1 MALTRRLFNLK
12 IWGLG
17 LGYFCFYLP
26 YCALI
31 KATTTGYLPGTGGP
45 VKGFSILP
53 ATVIAT
59 AVVLMSSATI
69 LGWWKY
75 ASRRQ
80 FFGVS
85 VICPGRLV
93 FLSGFGTAIIIGTTT
108 IAYTFTGISILFALL
123 LMRGGVLILAPVVD
137 FFFGRRVRWFSWIA
151 LALSLAALLL
161 ALSDAQNYD
170 MTLAAGLNI
179 TGYLA
184 GYLLRLPCINKLAK
198 SQDKNITYRYLV
210 EEMTVASVVLL
221 TIPAILAVI
230 GEGSVMLELRAGFA
244 TLFSN
249 SITVHGLMIG
259 ALYAGLYL
267 FGTLIYLDAREN
279 TFCIPLNRGASLLA
293 GVFATYVL
301 ASLFTE
307 TLPSTAQLVGSS
319 LIMIALLFLS
329 PLHHGHRV
337 ARRVRHSL
345 GVAYQA
351 FMDDFNKQSPVPVTL
366 AQTALAE
373 DVLLA
378 ADEEGFRRR
387 SS

>member
-1 MALTRRLFNLK
+1 MALTRRQFNLK

-53 ATVIAT
+53 ATAIAT
-59 AVVLMSSATI
+59 AVVLMASATI

-85 VICPGRLV
+85 VICPGRLA

-123 LMRGGVLILAPVVD
+123 LMRGGVLILAPIVD

-151 LALSLAALLL
+151 LALSFAALLL
-161 ALSDAQNYD
+161 ALSDVQNYH
-170 MTLAAGLNI
+170 MTVVAGLNI

-184 GYLLRLPCINKLAK
+184 GYLLRLPCMNKLAK
-198 SQDKNITYRYLV
+198 SQEENITYRYLV
-210 EEMTVASVVLL
+210 EEMTVASFVLV

-230 GEGSVMLELRAGFA
+230 GEGSMMLELRAGF
-244 TLFSN
+244 TGLFS
-249 SITVHGLMIG
+249 SAITLHGLMIG

-279 TFCIPLNRGASLLA
+279 TFCVPLNRGSSLLA
-293 GVFATYVL
+293 GIFATYVL

-307 TLPSTAQLVGSS
+307 NLPSTAQLIASN
-319 LIMIALLFLS
+319 LIIAALLFLS
-329 PLHHGHRV
+329 PLHHGYRV
-337 ARRVRHSL
+337 ARRVRNSL

-366 AQTALAE
+366 AQAALQDDA
-373 DVLLA
+373 LLA
-378 ADEEGFRRR
+378 TEEEGFPR